1 MLIEL
6 AESFN
11 QLPVEMNRVS
21 GTHLLWRN
29 QSINCEMSDDE
40 FVDNYSW
47 VVKDNSFADKSRSH
61 PNITKTMFAERYGGF
76 GIGTNGGGARVV
88 NFKNSQIKG
97 VGANALA
104 GDGALRSHSYGGLDI
119 QGAIK
124 EVIYSQ
130 LLNKISPV
138 GVQTING
145 LIFLDNKSAL
155 HNDSATPSVLMV
167 RELIARPSHFL
178 PCLNFRL
185 KPEHRTLMRSDY
197 SRVLGI
203 YQGIGKQALLSEFYA
218 LIQHFLDKCADQL
231 SFFRMARLSHN
242 ALTPSNI
249 SMDGRVLDT
258 ALCSFVV
265 SGTNYGQVTSYF
277 EEPSTPALIAKD
289 WFYLINKFLFEE
301 PVAEHFLMLYEEKFY
316 QYAHVNMGYVFGL
329 DREMSTKFS
338 STMEW
343 KKVSSRLL
351 SLLSMG
357 SPTKTSTLP
366 TVDSVDFVNDILTAS
381 LYSIMNNQD
390 INKASKFLTEF
401 TQDLNSLLIMM
412 SESLGWHGQSEKSFY
427 KTFTIQT
434 LKRAILSS
442 YFFITYIGRTVDD
455 NCATGSIENTA
466 QIINEND
473 HISSWI
479 YENLLSERSTLYS
492 GNGVTFEYS
501 SETDEYLYHGKDGS
515 EQRFCDIAS
524 LQSII
529 DASVNDY
536 IVQRYDF
543 APFLKRLIA
552 LLSGDA
558 PNSFNGVKNVFC

>member
-6 AESFN
+6 AASFN
-11 QLPVEMNRVS
+11 QLPVEMNKIS
-21 GTHLLWRN
+21 NTHLLWRN
-29 QSINCEMSDDE
+29 RSPNCELSDDE

-47 VVKDNSFADKSRSH
+47 VVKNSSFAETFKSNS
-61 PNITKTMFAERYGGF
+61 NVSKTMFAERYGGF

-88 NFKNSQIKG
+88 NINNAQIKG

-124 EVIYSQ
+124 EIIYSQ
-130 LLNKISPV
+130 LLNKISPI

-145 LIFLDNKSAL
+145 LIFLNHKSAL
-155 HNDSATPSVLMV
+155 HNDGAAPSVLMV

-197 SRVLGI
+197 SRVMGI
-203 YQGIGKQALLSEFYA
+203 YKSIGKQALLSDFYA
-218 LIQHFLDKCADQL
+218 LIQHFLDRCADQL

-258 ALCSFVV
+258 ALCSFIV
-265 SGTNYGQVTSYF
+265 SGSNYGQVTSYF
-277 EEPSTPALIAKD
+277 EEPSAPALIAKD
-289 WFYLINKFLFEE
+289 WFYLISKFLFEK

-316 QYAHVNMGYVFGL
+316 QYAHINIGFIFGL

-343 KKVSSRLL
+343 KRVSSRLL

-357 SPTKTSTLP
+357 SSTKTSTLP

-381 LYSIMNNQD
+381 LYSIMNNQE
-390 INKASKFLTEF
+390 ISKASKFLTEF

-427 KTFTIQT
+427 KAFTIQT
-434 LKRAILSS
+434 IKRAILSS

-455 NCATGSIENTA
+455 NCAAGAIENTA

-473 HISSWI
+473 DISSWI

-492 GNGVTFEYS
+492 GNGVSIEYS
-501 SETDEYLYHGKDGS
+501 SEADEYLYHGIDGS
-515 EQRFCDIAS
+515 TCRFSDARS
-524 LQSII
+524 LQNII
-529 DASVNDY
+529 DSNGADY

-543 APFLKRLIA
+543 VPYIKRLIA